1 MCYRQQATPL
11 KSQLIVAESG
21 VQNIDSAITPTEV
34 ARYNTR
40 GERVSEPVSG
50 INIVKY
56 SDDSARKE
64 LRQ

>member
-1 MCYRQQATPL
+1 MTNAH

-21 VQNIDSAITPTEV
+21 VQNIDSAITSTEV

-40 GERVSEPVSG
+40 GERVSETVSG

-56 SDDSARKE
+56 SDGSARKE

>member
-1 MCYRQQATPL
+1 M
-11 KSQLIVAESG
+11 AESG
-21 VQNIDSAITPTEV
+21 VQNIDSAITSTEV

-40 GERVSEPVSG
+40 CERVSETVSG

-56 SDDSARKE
+56 SDGSARKE